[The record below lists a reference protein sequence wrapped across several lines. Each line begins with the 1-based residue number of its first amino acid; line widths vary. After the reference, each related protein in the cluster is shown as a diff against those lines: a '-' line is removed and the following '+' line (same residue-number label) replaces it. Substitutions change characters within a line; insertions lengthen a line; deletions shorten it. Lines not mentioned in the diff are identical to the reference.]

1 MLPHSC
7 LAFDLDH
14 TLTRFNKPYETFFS
28 LFSDQG
34 IPLSQV
40 RKAYEEIRQTSFFTI
55 SGLIYKMMDETD
67 IVLDVPKIYT
77 GFDDWLKAS
86 VELYDDVLPLFQQI
100 SLPTAIITLGEPLY
114 QRKKCTL
121 TGIQYTHFFTTEKL
135 GTKAI
140 ALQELLTLYPAP
152 LLYIDDSVSEL
163 NAIRDAGI
171 STSDV
176 HLILLDRKEKPQQA
190 DNSRFNHRV
199 IHSFYELF
207 SQT

>member
-1 MLPHSC
+1 MLPYSC

-28 LFSDQG
+28 LFSEAG

-40 RKAYEEIRQTSFFTI
+40 RKTYEEMRHASFFTI
-55 SGLIYKMMDETD
+55 SGFIYKLMDETD
-67 IVLDVPKIYT
+67 IVLDVPKMYS
-77 GFDDWLKAS
+77 GFDDWLKTS
-86 VELYDDVLPLFQQI
+86 IELYDDVLPLFQQI

-121 TGIQYTHFFTTEKL
+121 TGIQSTHFFTTEKS

-140 ALQELLTLYPAP
+140 ALRQLLALYPAP

-163 NAIRDAGI
+163 NAIRDAEI
-171 STSDV
+171 SESDV
-176 HLILLDRKEKPQQA
+176 HLVLLDRKEKSHPP
-190 DNSRFNHRV
+190 DNSRFNHR
-199 IHSFYELF
+199 IMHSLQDLLLK
-207 SQT
+207 S